1 MPAWV
6 HIFCFWPIHRSI
18 PVSPTTV
25 VSIHS
30 AVLFLHHRCRLIK
43 KLSDHP
49 HWPAVG
55 DSLLSVPLHLPSL
68 QTSLE
73 SFSVF
78 IFLTLILF
86 LILCLT
92 RYPRQFPRPIY
103 HGARPSRDGR
113 RTNGSLRRTS
123 CRGISA
129 PFQLFFFFPRLRVWQ
144 PLTIIIADIVKG
156 GNLAE
161 LTTDRTRSK
170 PSLTPLNFWLQVK
183 NLVRS
188 DLTAVARGQGRQR
201 ARPIAQ
207 QEVDAGSGVPKGKKK
222 KQSSKS
228 TKGGNG
234 KWITVL

>member
-1 MPAWV
+1 MDRFGPHPLLQLARANATVVVLGNRKCVQPAWV

-30 AVLFLHHRCRLIK
+30 AVLFLHHRCRPIK

-68 QTSLE
+68 QTCLE

-78 IFLTLILF
+78 IFLSLILF
-86 LILCLT
+86 LIFCLT

-129 PFQLFFFFPRLRVWQ
+129 PFQLFFSLRGFESGNPS
-144 PLTIIIADIVKG
+144 PLSSPT
-156 GNLAE
+156 L
-161 LTTDRTRSK
+161 SK
-170 PSLTPLNFWLQVK
+170 VGTWLN
-183 NLVRS
+183 
-188 DLTAVARGQGRQR
+188 
-201 ARPIAQ
+201 
-207 QEVDAGSGVPKGKKK
+207 
-222 KQSSKS
+222 
-228 TKGGNG
+228 
-234 KWITVL
+234 